1 MATWILEM
9 TFKPPTPTYC
19 LLVITYDALIIP
31 SEPRIFHRRYL
42 SCLYW
47 RLPWSIPTYTVSR
60 LPGMCKFYLLF
71 LKNSWVTL
79 FRPDSIRSS
88 FFLLCFLPQLSL
100 IPVIS
105 TFFRGLNGSVLS
117 VFLILRSVICFK
129 ENDDEV
135 NGRSSSISFW
145 VSQANCS
152 TNVFNWYSFTRAAS
166 FSWIHQAYWGV
177 NTSFFSL
184 WSFSCCIFDLV
195 LISAYFSICLTVIL
209 VCFHHFVFDL
219 TMIEDLIAGKL
230 SSWNT

>member
-1 MATWILEM
+1 MNHTFSTESIFLACIDVYRDLFQHRQYRFCLECVSYICYFWKILE
-9 TFKPPTPTYC
+9 
-19 LLVITYDALIIP
+19 L
-31 SEPRIFHRRYL
+31 
-42 SCLYW
+42 
-47 RLPWSIPTYTVSR
+47 
-60 LPGMCKFYLLF
+60 
-71 LKNSWVTL
+71 L

-117 VFLILRSVICFK
+117 VFLTLRSVICFK

-166 FSWIHQAYWGV
+166 FSWIHRAYLGV

-209 VCFHHFVFDL
+209 VCFHHFFFDL

>member
-60 LPGMCKFYLLF
+60 LPGMCKLYLLF

-79 FRPDSIRSS
+79 SSWLNS
-88 FFLLCFLPQLSL
+88 FFVLPALFFATAILNPSNFYFLSWAEWE
-100 IPVIS
+100 
-105 TFFRGLNGSVLS
+105 FLS
-117 VFLILRSVICFK
+117 VFLILRFVICFK
-129 ENDDEV
+129 DYDDEV
-135 NGRSSSISFW
+135 NGRYSSISFW
-145 VSQANCS
+145 VSQGNCS
-152 TNVFNWYSFTRAAS
+152 ANFFNWYSFIRAAS
-166 FSWIHQAYWGV
+166 FSWIHRAYLGV